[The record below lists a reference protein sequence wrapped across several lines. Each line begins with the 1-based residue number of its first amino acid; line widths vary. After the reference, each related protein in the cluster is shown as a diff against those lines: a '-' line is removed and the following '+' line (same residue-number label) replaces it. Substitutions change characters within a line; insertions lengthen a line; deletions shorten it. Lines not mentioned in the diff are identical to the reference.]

1 MTEPFSLKVYRG
13 DLARIVQSVFRT
25 MMDMDVVT
33 LGEPWRQPPDAIT
46 AAVHFTGDWRGTT
59 LVECN
64 EQQARLFAQRFMG
77 IPMPP
82 ALDDDVRDVLGE
94 LANMVAG
101 NLKSLLPKGVDL
113 SIPTVVE
120 GRDYSLHVCG
130 GNIVERSIFTGS
142 AGDFCVTVIEL
153 LQRH

>member
-1 MTEPFSLKVYRG
+1 VHLHRWYRSHLGTGRG
-13 DLARIVQSVFRT
+13 DFPVA
-25 MMDMDVVT
+25 
-33 LGEPWRQPPDAIT
+33 EAI
-46 AAVHFTGDWRGTT
+46 GDSTVS
-59 LVECN
+59 LPLSASMN
-64 EQQARLFAQRFMG
+64 E
-77 IPMPP
+77 
-82 ALDDDVRDVLGE
+82 DDVRDVLGE